1 MNSADRAYD
10 TLQYENLPFWMAHP
24 DWLHTLGVLSGI
36 ASRPVDTCRVL
47 EIGCARGGHLIPL
60 ASLLP
65 GAEFV
70 GIDLAPSQIDA
81 AREFAS
87 QLQLTNVRFEAMDVR
102 DVPAEW
108 GAFDY
113 IICHGVYSWVP
124 EDARR
129 AILDVCARH
138 LDEHGIAYVSYNTY
152 PGWHARGMLRS
163 MFALEV
169 PPGDPRARIDSA
181 RSFMELLGE
190 RVPDTLPLKTWL
202 DSELTLLS
210 RLSDRYL
217 YFEHLVDDNV
227 PCYFSDF
234 VKAANDV
241 GLDYVTDAEILSIVP
256 EQLGEAGARI
266 VRERARNADQQ
277 AAHVESQQLLDL
289 LTLRHF
295 RRSLLVRRGSP
306 VSYDFDPDR
315 FTSVIVANLAV
326 NDDGDVELDL
336 DDGIE
341 VSIGDDGNFQVTS
354 GDPVAVLAP
363 WHVARAGRHGLPVA
377 ELIDLIANQVGSDC
391 ADRVLAWV
399 RDGFLEGR
407 LLVGTWKRPFAEE
420 LPDRPVGFVVARAQ
434 AAQPSSVVTN
444 LRHEEVT
451 LDDLERSLLVAMDG
465 TRDRLGLTAAA
476 RRDIDAGLVV
486 VEVNDEPTTD
496 ETVLEDLIQQRI
508 DRLVDR
514 ALIMS
519 PDH

>member
-24 DWLHTLGVLSGI
+24 DWMRTLGLLSGV
-36 ASRPVDTCRVL
+36 ASRPVEEARVL

-60 ASLLP
+60 AALLP

-87 QLQLTNVRFEAMDVR
+87 RLRLTNVRFEAMDVR
-102 DVPAEW
+102 DVPTEW

-138 LDEHGIAYVSYNTY
+138 LGEHGIAYVSYNTY

-163 MFALEV
+163 MFALEI
-169 PPGDPRARIDSA
+169 PAGDPRERIDAA

-190 RVPDTLPLKTWL
+190 RVPDTLPLKAWL
-202 DSELTLLS
+202 DTELTLLS

-227 PCYFSDF
+227 PCYFTDF
-234 VKAANDV
+234 VKAANEA
-241 GLDYVTDAEILSIVP
+241 GLDYVTDAEILSVVP
-256 EQLGEAGARI
+256 EQLGGEGARV
-266 VRERARNADQQ
+266 VRERARSANQQ

-295 RRSLLVRRGSP
+295 RRSLLVRTGP
-306 VSYDFDPDR
+306 TVSYDFDPDR
-315 FTSVIVANLAV
+315 FVSVRVANLAV
-326 NDDGDVELDL
+326 NDGGDVELDL

-363 WHVARAGRHGLPVA
+363 WHVARAGRHGLLVT
-377 ELIDLIANQVGSDC
+377 ELIDLVTNQVGPDC
-391 ADRVLAWV
+391 AGRVLTWV

-407 LLVGTWKRPFAEE
+407 LLVETWKRPFAEE
-420 LPDRPVGFVVARAQ
+420 LPDRPIGFTVARAQ
-434 AAQPSSVVTN
+434 AAQPSPVVTN
-444 LRHEEVT
+444 LRHEEVI

-465 TRDRLGLTAAA
+465 TRDRLALVAAA
-476 RRDIDAGLVV
+476 RRDIDSGLVV
-486 VEVNDEPTTD
+486 VEVDDEPTTD
-496 ETVLEDLIQQRI
+496 ETVLDDLIQQRI

-519 PDH
+519 PEH

>member
-1 MNSADRAYD
+1 MSSADRAYD

-24 DWLHTLGVLSGI
+24 DWMRTLGSLSGI
-36 ASRPVDTCRVL
+36 TSRPVDECRVL

-65 GAEFV
+65 DAHFV
-70 GIDLAPSQIDA
+70 GIDLAPSQIAGARDFA
-81 AREFAS
+81 AR
-87 QLQLTNVRFEAMDVR
+87 LGLTNVRFEAMDVR
-102 DVPAEW
+102 DVPSEW
-108 GAFDY
+108 GEFDY

-124 EDARR
+124 DDARR

-138 LDEHGIAYVSYNTY
+138 LAQNGIAYVSYNTY

-169 PPGDPRARIDSA
+169 PPGDPSERIAAA
-181 RSFMELLGE
+181 RSFMEVLGE
-190 RVPDTLPLKTWL
+190 RVPDTLPLKAWL

-227 PCYFSDF
+227 PCYFTDF
-234 VKAANDV
+234 VKAANDA
-241 GLDYVTDAEILSIVP
+241 GLDYVTDAEILSVVP
-256 EQLGEAGARI
+256 EQLGEDGARI
-266 VRERARNADQQ
+266 IRERARGADRG

-295 RRSLLVRRGSP
+295 RRSLLVKKGSL
-306 VSYDFDPDR
+306 VSHDFDPER
-315 FTSVIVANLAV
+315 FASVRVANLSV

-363 WHVARAGRHGLPVA
+363 WHVARAGRHGLDVA
-377 ELIDLIANQVGSDC
+377 ELIVLVADQVGHDC
-391 ADRVLAWV
+391 ADRVLAWI

-407 LLVGTWKRPFAEE
+407 LLVSTWKRPFADETPE
-420 LPDRPVGFVVARAQ
+420 RPVGFAVARAQ
-434 AAQPSSVVTN
+434 ASQPSSVVTN

-465 TRDRLGLTAAA
+465 TRDRAALEKAA
-476 RRDIDAGLVV
+476 RHDIDAGLVV
-486 VEVNDEPTTD
+486 VEIDDEPTTD
-496 ETVLEDLIQQRI
+496 EAVLKELIQQRI

-519 PDH
+519 PER